1 MVLIQS
7 EMRSALQIAT
17 TFAYLRPNHV
27 LVSRGVAAFRPP
39 LLPPRLANANANAKV
54 KVKVRAFST
63 DEREMEGSAVA
74 KKPSVCTAD
83 ELHYVSVSNSDWRL
97 ALWRY
102 TPPPQVPI

>member
-39 LLPPRLANANANAKV
+39 LLPPRLANA

>member
-39 LLPPRLANANANAKV
+39 LLPPRLTAAKA
-54 KVKVRAFST
+54 KMKVRAFST
-63 DEREMEGSAVA
+63 GEREMEESAVS

-83 ELHYVSVSNSDWRL
+83 ELHYVSVSNSDWKV

-102 TPPPQVPI
+102 NPPPQVPI